1 MVNKLVEECIENIEE
16 TRLVEITSAKNENK
30 HKCSFCTLLLPA
42 RRQQFNEL
50 INGKCQTNTDQ
61 KSNLLFLQRHN
72 QSQNFESNL
81 LKIDKSITKA
91 LVFTILDTLQLKK
104 LAIVKLFT
112 V

>member
-1 MVNKLVEECIENIEE
+1 M
-16 TRLVEITSAKNENK
+16 
-30 HKCSFCTLLLPA
+30 LPA

-104 LAIVKLFT
+104 LAIVKIFT
-112 V
+112 VQILYICLLIMQVDILKKKTETEINN